1 MRTAASPPRHLGA
14 LPRSAR
20 GSGGGRGIL
29 DAALIRQLAHL
40 RGPPEPRAPARRTRL
55 LRRAA
60 GRWPARPGVLLA
72 YHDLLLFLVAYPD
85 ERAVLRLAEAEL
97 RRIAGAVVRR
107 SPAEVTRLDGTGLPG
122 TLTACAFSL
131 DLARWLTRRF
141 PRDVELDW
149 EQARGE
155 PATREPRGSASRR
168 SSGRAFPTARG
179 IRAAGSSW
187 PGGGAGSR
195 RWRGG
200 SDTSIGS
207 PSAARQWIA
216 CTTPSRSS

>member
-60 GRWPARPGVLLA
+60 GRWPARPGV
-72 YHDLLLFLVAYPD
+72 LVAYPD

-149 EQARGE
+149 EQARRE
-155 PATREPRGSASRR
+155 PAT
-168 SSGRAFPTARG
+168 
-179 IRAAGSSW
+179 
-187 PGGGAGSR
+187 
-195 RWRGG
+195 
-200 SDTSIGS
+200 
-207 PSAARQWIA
+207 
-216 CTTPSRSS
+216 